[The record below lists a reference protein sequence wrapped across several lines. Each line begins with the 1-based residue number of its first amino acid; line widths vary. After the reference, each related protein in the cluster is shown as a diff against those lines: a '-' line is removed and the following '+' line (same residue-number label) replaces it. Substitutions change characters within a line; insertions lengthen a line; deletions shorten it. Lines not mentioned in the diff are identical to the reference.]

1 MNKNLF
7 LEQTNIV
14 IRVKEVLHMDKCT
27 CGSNSNIKCSVNQC
41 KFNNESSGHCSLEEI
56 KIGTHEANPTVP
68 QCTDCESFVLK

>member
-1 MNKNLF
+1 
-7 LEQTNIV
+7 
-14 IRVKEVLHMDKCT
+14 MDKCT
-27 CGSNSNIKCSVNQC
+27 CGSNSNIKCSVKQC